1 MIPPKVEV
9 KKILYAT
16 DLSEN
21 ARFAFAYAVSLA
33 DLYNAAITIIHVL
46 PEVPELLDQSVIGYI
61 SAERWEEIKSQ
72 QMEEAK
78 EALIGK
84 RREHLA
90 IKEAL
95 HQFSEDV
102 KQQQQGAGFTTDD
115 IIVLRGNPVEEI
127 IKNSEER
134 DCDLIVMGTHGQGTL
149 ADAMLGST
157 ARRVIRRSKMP
168 VLVVRLPESF
178 LNTHL
183 LAQGCV
189 AGRLKMLTYYRVC
202 SAFEPTRALL

>member
-1 MIPPKVEV
+1 MKLPKVDV

-21 ARFAFAYAVSLA
+21 ARYAFAYAMSLA
-33 DLYNAAITIIHVL
+33 DLYDAAITMIHVL

-72 QMEEAK
+72 QLDEAK

-84 RREHLA
+84 KREHLA

-102 KQQQQGAGFTTDD
+102 KEQQKGAGFKTDE
-115 IIVLRGNPVEEI
+115 IIVERGNPVEEI
-127 IKNSEER
+127 IKNAEER
-134 DCDLIVMGTHGQGTL
+134 NCDLVVMGTHGQGTL

-168 VLVVRLPESF
+168 VLVVRLPE
-178 LNTHL
+178 
-183 LAQGCV
+183 
-189 AGRLKMLTYYRVC
+189 
-202 SAFEPTRALL
+202 